1 MRFLRQSL
9 VGVFLLSMTLA
20 LLVGAV
26 SMVRDAVQD
35 RISREAR
42 VPPVHERVFAV
53 NVLRAEAQTLAPTL
67 TAYGQIESRRSLD
80 LRAAVGG
87 SVTEL
92 APAFEEGGQV
102 QAGQVLLRI
111 DPSDAQAAR
120 SRAQTDLQDAQ
131 AEQRDAARALD
142 LAKDELAAAAEQ
154 AQLRSRALQR
164 QQDLAA
170 RGVGTTAAV
179 EAAELAA
186 AAARQAELTRRQAL
200 AQAEARV
207 DQAATRTARAE
218 IALAE
223 AQRRLDDTTIRA
235 EFSGTLSGVTPA
247 LGGIVA
253 PNERLAQLVDETALE
268 VAFRISTDQY
278 ARLLDAN
285 GALMPLPVE
294 VALNS
299 MGAGLVARGT
309 LARDSAMVAQ
319 GQTGRLV
326 FAGLDQTRGFKPGD
340 FVTVRVAE
348 PALENVFRLPATAL
362 AADGSVLVLGPEDRL
377 VAMAVTL
384 VRRQSNDVLVRAPDL
399 AGREVVAQRTPL
411 LGAGIKVRPLR
422 QPDAGQQAAAPEAPE
437 MLELDDAQ
445 RARLIAF
452 VQGNTRMPAE
462 IRQSLLARLQ
472 QPKVPAE
479 MVRRLEERMG
489 G

>member
-42 VPPVHERVFAV
+42 VPPVRERVFAV

-186 AAARQAELTRRQAL
+186 AAARQAELTK
-200 AQAEARV
+200 
-207 DQAATRTARAE
+207 RT
-218 IALAE
+218 
-223 AQRRLDDTTIRA
+223 
-235 EFSGTLSGVTPA
+235 
-247 LGGIVA
+247 
-253 PNERLAQLVDETALE
+253 
-268 VAFRISTDQY
+268 
-278 ARLLDAN
+278 
-285 GALMPLPVE
+285 
-294 VALNS
+294 
-299 MGAGLVARGT
+299 
-309 LARDSAMVAQ
+309 
-319 GQTGRLV
+319 
-326 FAGLDQTRGFKPGD
+326 
-340 FVTVRVAE
+340 
-348 PALENVFRLPATAL
+348 
-362 AADGSVLVLGPEDRL
+362 
-377 VAMAVTL
+377 
-384 VRRQSNDVLVRAPDL
+384 
-399 AGREVVAQRTPL
+399 
-411 LGAGIKVRPLR
+411 
-422 QPDAGQQAAAPEAPE
+422 
-437 MLELDDAQ
+437 
-445 RARLIAF
+445 
-452 VQGNTRMPAE
+452 
-462 IRQSLLARLQ
+462 
-472 QPKVPAE
+472 
-479 MVRRLEERMG
+479 
-489 G
+489 

>member
-42 VPPVHERVFAV
+42 VPPVRERVFAV
-53 NVLRAEAQTLAPTL
+53 NVLRAEAQTIAPTL

-299 MGAGLVARGT
+299 TGAGLVVRGT

-326 FAGLDQTRGFKPGD
+326 FAGLEQTRGFKPGD

-362 AADGSVLVLGPEDRL
+362 AADGSV
-377 VAMAVTL
+377 
-384 VRRQSNDVLVRAPDL
+384 
-399 AGREVVAQRTPL
+399 
-411 LGAGIKVRPLR
+411 
-422 QPDAGQQAAAPEAPE
+422 
-437 MLELDDAQ
+437 
-445 RARLIAF
+445 
-452 VQGNTRMPAE
+452 
-462 IRQSLLARLQ
+462 
-472 QPKVPAE
+472 
-479 MVRRLEERMG
+479 
-489 G
+489 